1 MSRNNIRE
9 TRDHSDAVL
18 GIGYFKEGSIIRER
32 RRRKSR
38 ARARS

>member
-18 GIGYFKEGSIIRER
+18 GIGYFKEGSVIRGR
-32 RRRKSR
+32 RRRKSKGR
-38 ARARS
+38 VRS